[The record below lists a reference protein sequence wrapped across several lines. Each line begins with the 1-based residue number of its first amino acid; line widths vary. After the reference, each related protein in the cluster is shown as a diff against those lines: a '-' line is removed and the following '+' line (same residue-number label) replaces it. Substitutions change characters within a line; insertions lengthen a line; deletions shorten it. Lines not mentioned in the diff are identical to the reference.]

1 MYKRQDNIEKNDKT
15 ELEGTFT
22 RFLNTEQNQF
32 PPVGDKLQDES
43 IKSLIELGEVLQKI
57 HDRLVYEGYEL
68 KNGIIQVNPSKSN
81 EQN

>member
-1 MYKRQDNIEKNDKT
+1 MYKRQDDIKKNDKT

-32 PPVGDKLQDES
+32 SSVDDNLQDES

-57 HDRLVYEGYEL
+57 HNRMVYEGYEL
-68 KNGIIQVNPSKSN
+68 NNGIIQVNPRKSN
-81 EQN
+81 E